1 MSLPMTS
8 RRNILG
14 RVQQVADILRLARI
28 SRVLLS
34 TLACFVSVW
43 AAAALL
49 DTFVELSVTV
59 RHLVLPGAA
68 FAASAILW
76 LGRAQVRAVAVDRAA
91 LWIEERIP
99 SLRYAL
105 VTAVDPL
112 YQGRVP
118 ELDAQV
124 DAYRYDDVA
133 RGVVWTA
140 VRVPAATVL
149 GTCIVL
155 LLLPRGSVGRV
166 ARPAAGD
173 ALRRETSS
181 VSHDPLATLV
191 VVIEPPA
198 YTALPSTTSDDPSS
212 VRALV
217 GSRVTLKGRRGSDGV
232 YATVDSNRRAAENS
246 DGRWQ
251 LSVTMPSAPAVLAL
265 VAGAHRRLLSLEP
278 VADSAPAVLLV
289 APARD
294 SILRRPSGSL
304 ALSAEL
310 SDDHGLASSA
320 FEYIVSSGSGESF
333 TFKSGT
339 LGALEFAG
347 ARNVRGTISARLSI
361 DALGMRAGDIVHV
374 RAVARDRNT
383 VSGPTLG
390 VSETR
395 TIRIA
400 RADEYDSVA
409 VDAAPPPE
417 PEKNALSQRML
428 LLMSQALEKKR
439 RVLAKGPFVSESR
452 AIALD
457 QTRLRKRVGEIVFQ
471 RLGESGGEGGD
482 ALERRL
488 DRPTNPDSVLAAADR
503 ATGATSGT
511 ALEGSA
517 DETPVV
523 AVNRPLLEAYNF
535 MWSASTELELGE
547 PGRAIPWMQKALD
560 RLQAARSAE
569 RIYLRGKVRAVVVDI
584 AKVRLAGKDKGVRSV
599 RVPRPAADPGRAQRL
614 ARFDAITG
622 MTRRQSSAAADS
634 LVLLRLELIDRDRGT
649 AQALEAA
656 SVALRR
662 GGDVTEAFIKARRA
676 LAGDIERRAG
686 ISLWG
691 AP

>member
-1 MSLPMTS
+1 MSLPMPP

-14 RVQQVADILRLARI
+14 RVQQVADTLRLARI
-28 SRVLLS
+28 SRVVLS
-34 TLACFVSVW
+34 ALACVVSVW

-49 DTFVELSVTV
+49 DTVVELSVAV
-59 RHLVLPGAA
+59 RQLVLPGAV
-68 FAASAILW
+68 FAASVILW
-76 LGRAQVRAVAVDRAA
+76 LGRAQLRVVAVDRAA
-91 LWIEERIP
+91 LWIEERTP

-124 DAYRYDDVA
+124 DTHRYDDVA
-133 RGVVWTA
+133 RGVVWGA
-140 VRVPAATVL
+140 VRLPAATVF
-149 GTCIVL
+149 GTFLVL
-155 LLLPRGSVGRV
+155 LLLPRGSVERV

-173 ALRRETSS
+173 VLRRETSS
-181 VSHDPLATLV
+181 VSRDPLATLV
-191 VVIEPPA
+191 VVIEPPT

-217 GSRVTLKGRRGSDGV
+217 GSRVTLRGRRGSDGV
-232 YATVDSNRRAAENS
+232 YATVDSTRRAAQDS

-278 VADSAPAVLLV
+278 VADSAPAVVLV

-347 ARNVRGTISARLSI
+347 ARNGRGTISARLSI

-400 RADEYDSVA
+400 RADEYDSVS

-439 RVLAKGPFVSESR
+439 RVLAKGSFVSESR

-569 RIYLRGKVRAVVVDI
+569 RIYLRGKVRAVIVDI
-584 AKVRLAGKDKGVRSV
+584 AKVRLSGKDRGAGSV
-599 RVPRPAADPGRAQRL
+599 RVPRSAADPGRALRL
-614 ARFDAITG
+614 TRFDAMVALATHLP
-622 MTRRQSSAAADS
+622 SAAADS

-649 AQALEAA
+649 AQALEVA

-662 GGDVTEAFIKARRA
+662 GGDVTAAFIKARRA